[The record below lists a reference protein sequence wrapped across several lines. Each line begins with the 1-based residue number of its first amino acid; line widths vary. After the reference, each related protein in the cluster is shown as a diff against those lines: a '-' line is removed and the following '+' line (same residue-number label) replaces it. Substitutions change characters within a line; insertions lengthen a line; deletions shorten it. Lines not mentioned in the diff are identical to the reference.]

1 MSGKKSATEIIE
13 SSLRSVEDNFKQFI
27 DVLETAKTELLVLEK
42 DREQLSKDKELLE
55 SEKLQLEQ
63 ATKTLEADKSQ
74 LEFEKAS
81 LESDKKNLEE
91 ETKKLEQEKQERD
104 QKIGSLTEE
113 QKRLLKEYASLK
125 VELKKLAKV
134 AEESQESEFD
144 FERIK
149 ALLSITQLLISEIW
163 QGQPHYRILL
173 TLHGDREKMSREQIK
188 NTTGI
193 AGAMVL
199 RAVHELAKIG
209 VLEYDEDTAMVTLK
223 KRIFAKKSL
232 KEKEPGN

>member
-1 MSGKKSATEIIE
+1 
-13 SSLRSVEDNFKQFI
+13 
-27 DVLETAKTELLVLEK
+27 
-42 DREQLSKDKELLE
+42 
-55 SEKLQLEQ
+55 
-63 ATKTLEADKSQ
+63 
-74 LEFEKAS
+74 
-81 LESDKKNLEE
+81 
-91 ETKKLEQEKQERD
+91 
-104 QKIGSLTEE
+104 
-113 QKRLLKEYASLK
+113 

-232 KEKEPGN
+232 KEKESGN

>member
-1 MSGKKSATEIIE
+1 MSEKKSATEIIE
-13 SSLRSVEDNFKQFI
+13 NSLRSVENNFKQFI

-55 SEKLQLEQ
+55 GEKRQLEQ

-74 LEFEKAS
+74 LELEKAN
-81 LESDKKNLEE
+81 LENDKKLLEE
-91 ETKKLEQEKQERD
+91 ETQKLEQEKQERD

-149 ALLSITQLLISEIW
+149 VLLSITQLLISEIW

-173 TLHGDREKMSREQIK
+173 TLHGEKEEMSREQIK

-193 AGAMVL
+193 SGAMVL
-199 RAVHELAKIG
+199 RAVHELVKID
-209 VLEYDEDTAMVTLK
+209 VLEYNEDTAMVKLK
-223 KRIFAKKSL
+223 RRLFSKQALIAKNDK
-232 KEKEPGN
+232 

>member
-1 MSGKKSATEIIE
+1 MSEKKNASEIIE
-13 SSLRSVEDNFKQFI
+13 NSLRSVEDNFKQFI
-27 DVLETAKTELLVLEK
+27 EVLETAKTELVVLEK
-42 DREQLSKDKELLE
+42 DREQLSRDKELLE
-55 SEKLQLEQ
+55 GEKLQLEQ
-63 ATKTLEADKSQ
+63 ATKMLEADKSQ
-74 LEFEKAS
+74 LELEKAN
-81 LESDKKNLEE
+81 LES
-91 ETKKLEQEKQERD
+91 ETKKLEEETQKLELEKQERD

-173 TLHGDREKMSREQIK
+173 TLHGEKEEMSREHIK

-193 AGAMVL
+193 SGAMVL
-199 RAVHELAKIG
+199 RAVHELVKID
-209 VLEYDEDTAMVTLK
+209 VLEYDENTSMVKLK
-223 KRIFAKKSL
+223 RRLFAGKAL
-232 KEKEPGN
+232 QENN

>member
-1 MSGKKSATEIIE
+1 MSEKKSATEIIE
-13 SSLRSVEDNFKQFI
+13 NSLRSVEDNFKQFI
-27 DVLETAKTELLVLEK
+27 EVLETAKTELLVLEK
-42 DREQLSKDKELLE
+42 DKEQLNKTKELLE
-55 SEKLQLEQ
+55 GEKLQLEQ

-74 LEFEKAS
+74 LESEKS
-81 LESDKKNLEE
+81 NLESEKKKLEE
-91 ETKKLEQEKQERD
+91 ETQKLEQEKQDRD

-113 QKRLLKEYASLK
+113 QERLLKEYASLK

-173 TLHGDREKMSREQIK
+173 ILHGEKEEMSREQIK

-199 RAVHELAKIG
+199 RAVHELVKID
-209 VLEYDEDTAMVTLK
+209 VLDYDEDTSMVKL
-223 KRIFAKKSL
+223 RRRLFAGKAL
-232 KEKEPGN
+232 QEKN

>member
-1 MSGKKSATEIIE
+1 MLEKKSASEIIE

-27 DVLETAKTELLVLEK
+27 EVLETAKSELLVLEK
-42 DREQLSKDKELLE
+42 DKEQLSRDKELLE
-55 SEKLQLEQ
+55 GEKLQLEQ
-63 ATKTLEADKSQ
+63 ATKRLEADKAQ
-74 LEFEKAS
+74 LELEKTS
-81 LESDKKNLEE
+81 LESEKIKLEE
-91 ETKKLEQEKQERD
+91 ETQKLEKEKQERD

-173 TLHGDREKMSREQIK
+173 TLHGEREEMSREQIK

-193 AGAMVL
+193 SGAMVL
-199 RAVHELAKIG
+199 RAVHELVKID
-209 VLEYDEDTAMVTLK
+209 VLDYDEDTSMVKLK
-223 KRIFAKKSL
+223 RRLFEGKAL
-232 KEKEPGN
+232 QEKN

>member
-1 MSGKKSATEIIE
+1 MSEKKNASEIIE
-13 SSLRSVEDNFKQFI
+13 NSLRSVEDNFKQFI
-27 DVLETAKTELLVLEK
+27 EVLETAKTELVVLEK
-42 DREQLSKDKELLE
+42 DREQLSRDKELLE
-55 SEKLQLEQ
+55 GEKLQLEQ
-63 ATKTLEADKSQ
+63 ATKILEADKSQ
-74 LEFEKAS
+74 LELEKAN
-81 LESDKKNLEE
+81 LES
-91 ETKKLEQEKQERD
+91 ETKKLEEETQKLEIEKQERD

-173 TLHGDREKMSREQIK
+173 TLHGEKEEMSREHIK

-193 AGAMVL
+193 SGAMVL
-199 RAVHELAKIG
+199 RAVHELVKID
-209 VLEYDEDTAMVTLK
+209 VLEYDEDTSMVKLK
-223 KRIFAKKSL
+223 RRLFAGKAL
-232 KEKEPGN
+232 QEKD

>member
-1 MSGKKSATEIIE
+1 MSEKKKSATEIIE
-13 SSLRSVEDNFKQFI
+13 NSLRSVEDNFKQFI
-27 DVLETAKTELLVLEK
+27 EVLETAKTELLVLEK
-42 DREQLSKDKELLE
+42 DKEQLSGAKELLE
-55 SEKLQLEQ
+55 GEKLQLEQ
-63 ATKTLEADKSQ
+63 ATKMLEADKSQ
-74 LEFEKAS
+74 LESEKAN
-81 LESDKKNLEE
+81 LESEKKKLEE
-91 ETKKLEQEKQERD
+91 ETQKLEQEKQDRD

-113 QKRLLKEYASLK
+113 QERLLKEYASLK

-144 FERIK
+144 FGRMK

-173 TLHGDREKMSREQIK
+173 VLHGEREEMSREQIK

-199 RAVHELAKIG
+199 RAVHELVKID
-209 VLEYDEDTAMVTLK
+209 VLDYDEDTSMVKLK
-223 KRIFAKKSL
+223 RRLFAGKAL
-232 KEKEPGN
+232 QEKN